1 MLIFTDGSFS
11 TKPKMSGLGAVILFN
26 DQEHTIGCYSKDCVD
41 NNVTEI
47 AAIAMALQYVDS
59 KMSKC
64 SDKTITIMSD
74 SEYALRKINQ
84 SCEGKDEFEQSCLD
98 FINEFMMKHNSK
110 KINFMHIKG
119 HVHNGDKLSHYN
131 NMADRIAGEYRLIG
145 LELDRE
151 YQNKKRKLMKNVI
164 LSKKHRKR

>member
-11 TKPKMSGLGAVILFN
+11 TKPKMAGLGAVVLCE
-26 DQEHTIGCYSKDCVD
+26 DKEHTIGCYTKDCVD
-41 NNVTEI
+41 NNVAEV
-47 AAIAMALQYVDS
+47 ASIAMAFQYVDS
-59 KMSKC
+59 MLEKTT
-64 SDKTITIMSD
+64 DKTVTILSD

-84 SCEGKDEFEQSCLD
+84 RAIGKDEFEQECLN
-98 FINEFMMKHNSK
+98 FIFETMKKHK
-110 KINFMHIKG
+110 QKFNFMHIKG

-164 LSKKHRKR
+164 LSKKHKKR